1 MGFLATDLNVIS
13 STGPTT
19 NIPVS
24 KDVNVK
30 AFQVARTDT
39 SSTLK
44 AVLPG
49 DASILNIVMT
59 GSSNSDAG
67 TTATVTIVVSDN
79 TGAISTGTAVNVKTA
94 GATTAIVQM
103 PSLPN
108 LQPVPLT
115 GDLKITATYA
125 ETGTASTTGGPYT
138 FIVTYIR

>member
-1 MGFLATDLNVIS
+1 MGLLATDLNILS

-39 SSTLK
+39 TSTLK

-49 DASILNIVMT
+49 DASILNIIMT

-67 TTATVTIVVSDN
+67 TTATVTVVVSDN
-79 TGAISTGTAVNVKTA
+79 SGAISTGTAVNVKTS
-94 GATTAIVQM
+94 GATTQLVQM

-108 LQPVPLT
+108 IQPVPLN

-125 ETGTASTTGGPYT
+125 ETGSTSTAGGPYT
-138 FIVTYIR
+138 FIVTYVR